1 MEDKLSID
9 EPSIEIKILKSI
21 PDYHFVC
28 QSGNTV
34 ILLVLFKKKTEF
46 AFLMT
51 LVHHTASDPVHCMAA
66 MRMVH
71 GN

>member
-34 ILLVLFKKKTEF
+34 ILLVLFKKKTGICIF
-46 AFLMT
+46 NDL
-51 LVHHTASDPVHCMAA
+51 SSSHCFRPCALQ
-66 MRMVH
+66 
-71 GN
+71 